1 MRARLDELT
10 ALAAARGTAVGAFT
24 CYELATADAIIAGA
38 ERAGLPVVL
47 LVPPAV
53 AARPRGMRFISALR
67 ALADAAEVGVVVQ
80 LDHAS
85 DPELISA
92 AVAAGADAVLAD
104 GSHLGLRANT
114 EFVAEQLRAL
124 EPRGAVVEA
133 ELGALPGDEDRAT
146 PLTAAPDTLTDPAD
160 AERFA
165 AETGVRL
172 LAVAVGN
179 VHGAYRGEPRIDRDR
194 LSEIRDRVG
203 VPLVLHGASGIPADA
218 LADAVALGVAKV
230 NINTELRGRMLDTWT
245 AGLPEARD
253 RGDDV
258 ASLTA
263 RVADAVCGFVAE
275 SLAALGSGHP
285 TPHEGDH

>member
-10 ALAAARGTAVGAFT
+10 ALADARGTAVGAFT

-53 AARPRGMRFISALR
+53 AAHPRGMRFISALR

-85 DPELISA
+85 DPGLISA

-194 LSEIRDRVG
+194 LSEIRDLVG

-230 NINTELRGRMLDTWT
+230 NINTELRGRMLDTWA

-263 RVADAVCGFVAE
+263 RVADAVSGFVVE
-275 SLAALGSGHP
+275 SLTALGSGHP